1 MKLLPKQEELLMS
14 KLEVLRKKYQNL
26 LDTKSSTLPEAH
38 ALIEEI
44 KLLEKMLASSETIKK
59 SNSDIIEVGSEFD
72 ATIDFFGEIVTDRYI
87 LLDSSEKIDENMC
100 IITSKSP
107 LAEAVIGKRENETF
121 KYQVNGKNVTG
132 TIDKIYKYGKV
143 KTIEK

>member
-1 MKLLPKQEELLMS
+1 
-14 KLEVLRKKYQNL
+14 
-26 LDTKSSTLPEAH
+26 
-38 ALIEEI
+38 
-44 KLLEKMLASSETIKK
+44 
-59 SNSDIIEVGSEFD
+59 
-72 ATIDFFGEIVTDRYI
+72 
-87 LLDSSEKIDENMC
+87 MC